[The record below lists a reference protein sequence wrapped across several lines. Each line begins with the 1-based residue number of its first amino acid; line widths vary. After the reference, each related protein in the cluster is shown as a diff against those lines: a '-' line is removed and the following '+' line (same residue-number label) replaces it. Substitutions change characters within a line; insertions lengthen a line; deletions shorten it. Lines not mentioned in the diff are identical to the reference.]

1 MKLKLKILF
10 IFIILVIF
18 AVRYLAP
25 VLTLEDIEENGSFFN

>member
-10 IFIILVIF
+10 IFIILIIF
-18 AVRYLAP
+18 AVRYVAP